1 MNPEVSLAEF
11 YVVGYRQRRVLEM
24 LTSGNYSRLCMDIM
38 FTRSMGYWL
47 IQVYIP
53 SSLIVVMSWVSFY
66 LDRGSAPARTG
77 QKPENFISLTICKL
91 IGLQNSDCNRR
102 IRKNG
107 IECDF

>member
-11 YVVGYRQRRVLEM
+11 YVVGYRQRRVLEI

-38 FTRSMGYWL
+38 VTRSMGYYL

-53 SSLIVVMSWVSFY
+53 SSLIVVMSWVSFS

-77 QKPENFISLTICKL
+77 LGVTTVLTMVTL
-91 IGLQNSDCNRR
+91 MGSVNR
-102 IRKNG
+102 
-107 IECDF
+107 